1 MDSDFLLIQKMKS
14 GDEQAVDTFVR
25 KYYPTIYKYCRL
37 HIKDLGYAEDM
48 TQETFE
54 RFFRTL
60 DRYKHYGKAVNY
72 LYVIAANS
80 CRDHYRKRKEIAM
93 DKLPYEAY
101 RDMEGLEAWMD
112 IHAGLDS
119 LPHDIREVAVLFFF
133 QEIKQKEIAAI
144 LGIGLPLVK
153 YRVRKAKEL
162 LSVYLRKGE
171 AYEAME

>member
-1 MDSDFLLIQKMKS
+1 MDSDFLLIQKMKA
-14 GDEQAVDTFVR
+14 GDEQAVDMFVR
-25 KYYPTIYKYCRL
+25 KYYPAIYKYCRL
-37 HIKDLGYAEDM
+37 HINDLGYAEDM

-80 CRDHYRKRKEIAM
+80 CRDHYRKSKEITVE
-93 DKLPYEAY
+93 KLPKEPYQG
-101 RDMEGLEAWMD
+101 MEGLEDWLD
-112 IHAGLDS
+112 IHTGLNR
-119 LPHDIREVAVLFFF
+119 LPHDIREVAILFFF
-133 QEIKQKEIAAI
+133 QERKQKEIAAI

-153 YRVRKAKEL
+153 YRVRKAREL
-162 LSVYLRKGE
+162 LTAYLRKGE